1 MPQISLLEP
10 VVLRGVV
17 EDLNPPDDTIL
28 SPRLT
33 KTPYPY
39 PSVVWDVIR
48 GSRQIAKPNIP
59 NSEAHIVPRLGVS
72 QESASFVYLR
82 EKKVFEPT
90 TLHWLRT
97 PGQLAARN
105 AEAAV
110 LREVKDLNNRFDQFI
125 EWMCWQALTGY
136 LTFDYE
142 DVRTTVD
149 YKLDVAHR
157 PTIATGVSN
166 AATTSATIR
175 GWFAAWKRLMRRTGR
190 VDIADAWLT
199 QPTMDKIIN
208 KFAADATGMY
218 LSDRM
223 KDELFRTGTMS
234 GFLGLNW
241 HIVES
246 TYSDAAGTLVQYVPD
261 DALAL
266 TNFSNNALQIYE
278 GPTADDEAPDGHTG
292 KFTKTWK
299 EKDPSARQ
307 ILLEWHGLPVIERP
321 DQFIWVSDIDP
332 GVP

>member
-1 MPQISLLEP
+1 
-10 VVLRGVV
+10 
-17 EDLNPPDDTIL
+17 
-28 SPRLT
+28 
-33 KTPYPY
+33 
-39 PSVVWDVIR
+39 
-48 GSRQIAKPNIP
+48 
-59 NSEAHIVPRLGVS
+59 
-72 QESASFVYLR
+72 
-82 EKKVFEPT
+82 
-90 TLHWLRT
+90 
-97 PGQLAARN
+97 
-105 AEAAV
+105 
-110 LREVKDLNNRFDQFI
+110 
-125 EWMCWQALTGY
+125 MCWQALTGY

-321 DQFIWVSDIDP
+321 DQFIWVNDIDP
-332 GVP
+332 GV